1 MKNKLNLGCGSQK
14 IDGFIGVDLCPEA
27 ELHHDLRNPLPFEDN
42 SIEEILA
49 IHLIESFYQ
58 WEFPAVLKDW
68 YRVLQQGGK
77 ITIEFT
83 SLTDTIK
90 MYLGDDKQ
98 HGHWGLYG
106 RQDVPI
112 DPIVLHHYVY
122 EKDELKELA
131 EKTGFCDIEFSSKD
145 MNHVNGRDWRMYAYK
160 K

>member
-1 MKNKLNLGCGSQK
+1 MTKLNLGCGSQK

-27 ELHHDLRNPLPFEDN
+27 ELHHDLRNPLPFED
-42 SIEEILA
+42 SSVDEILA
-49 IHLIESFYQ
+49 IHLVESFYQ
-58 WEFPAVLKDW
+58 FEFPAVLKDW
-68 YRVLQQGGK
+68 YRVLQPEGK

-106 RQDVPI
+106 RQDVSV

-122 EKDELKELA
+122 EKDELKELM
-131 EKTGFCDIEFSSKD
+131 ERTGFKDIEFSSKD
-145 MNHVNGRDWRMYAYK
+145 MNHVNNRDWRMYASK

>member
-1 MKNKLNLGCGSQK
+1 MRLNLGCGSQK

>member
-1 MKNKLNLGCGSQK
+1 MRLNLGCGSQK
-14 IDGFIGVDLCPEA
+14 IGGYIGVDLCPEA
-27 ELHHDLRNPLPFEDN
+27 DLHHDLREPLPYEDN
-42 SIEEILA
+42 SVEEILA
-49 IHLIESFYQ
+49 IHVIESFYA
-58 WEFPAVLKDW
+58 WEFPAILKDW
-68 YRVLQQGGK
+68 YRVLQVDGK

-90 MYLGDDKQ
+90 MYLGDDKL

-106 RQDVPI
+106 RQDVPV

-131 EKTGFCDIEFSSKD
+131 EKAGFVDIEFSEKD
-145 MNHVNGRDWRMYAYK
+145 MNHVVNRDWRLHAYK

>member
-1 MKNKLNLGCGSQK
+1 MKLNLGSGKQV
-14 IDGFIGVDLCPEA
+14 IEGFIGVDLCPEA
-27 ELHHDLRNPLPFEDN
+27 ELHHDLKEPLPFDDN

-49 IHLIESFYQ
+49 IHLIESFYA
-58 WEFPAVLKDW
+58 WEFPAILKDW
-68 YRVLQQGGK
+68 YRVLQPEGK

-106 RQDVPI
+106 RQDIPV

-122 EKDELKELA
+122 EKDELKELM
-131 EKTGFCDIEFSSKD
+131 EKVGFVDIEFSNEN
-145 MNHVNGRDWRMYAYK
+145 MNHVNGRDWRVYAYK

>member
-1 MKNKLNLGCGSQK
+1 MSKLNLGCGSQK
-14 IDGFIGVDLCPEA
+14 MGGYINVDLCEGA
-27 ELHHDLRNPLPFEDN
+27 DLIHDLRNPLPYEDN
-42 SIEEILA
+42 SVEEITLT
-49 IHLIESFYQ
+49 HLIESFYA
-58 WEFPAVLKDW
+58 WEFPAILKDW
-68 YRVLQQGGK
+68 YRVLQPEGK

-106 RQDVPI
+106 RQDIPV

-122 EKDELKELA
+122 EKDELKELM
-131 EKTGFCDIEFSSKD
+131 EKVGFVDIEFSNEN
-145 MNHVNGRDWRMYAYK
+145 MNHVNGRDWRVYAYK

>member
-1 MKNKLNLGCGSQK
+1 MRLNLGCGSQK
-14 IDGFIGVDLCPEA
+14 IDNFIGVDLCTEA
-27 ELHHDLRNPLPFEDN
+27 DLHHDLKQPLPFEDN

-49 IHLIESFYQ
+49 IHVIESFYQ

-68 YRVLQQGGK
+68 YRVLQSGGK

-83 SLTDTIK
+83 SLTDTIN
-90 MYLGDDKQ
+90 MYLGNDKQ

-122 EKDELKELA
+122 EKDELKELM
-131 EKTGFCDIEFSSKD
+131 EKTGFCDIEFSNKD
-145 MNHVNGRDWRMYAYK
+145 MNHVNNRDWRMYAYK

>member
-1 MKNKLNLGCGSQK
+1 MTKLNLGCGSQK
-14 IDGFIGVDLCPEA
+14 ISGFVGVDLCEEA
-27 ELHHDLRNPLPFEDN
+27 DLKHDLKEPLPFEDN
-42 SIEEILA
+42 SVDEILA
-49 IHLIESFYQ
+49 IHVIESFYQ
-58 WEFPAVLKDW
+58 FEFPAVLKDW
-68 YRVLQQGGK
+68 YRVLKPEGK

-98 HGHWGLYG
+98 HGHWGLFG
-106 RQDVPI
+106 NQEKPI

-131 EKTGFCDIEFSSKD
+131 ERVGFVDIEFSSKD
-145 MNHVNGRDWRMYAYK
+145 MNHVNNRDWRLVAK